1 MAYSKE
7 VFAAAM
13 ARLDK
18 RRQAAEAQNK
28 LTRHE
33 LGEKLP
39 RLPQIERELAETGLE
54 TVRGVLTAG
63 DAPRRIEALR
73 KRNLALQGE
82 RAALLTSH
90 GYPPEILDVNYY
102 CHECDDTGF
111 RGDRMCS
118 CLRALLREE
127 ACKSANSGSPLPL
140 SDFDSFDLSYYPD
153 TPLRGQDITVRGY
166 MGRVFSYCK
175 NYAFGFDASGGSL
188 LLLGATG
195 LGKTHLALAIANT
208 VLAQGHSVI
217 YDTAQNIFMHIEDEN
232 FGRSDRHYTET
243 AYECD
248 LLILDE
254 LPDYI
259 SPFSLSTF
267 YNLINTRMLAHR
279 PMIVSTN
286 LSENELSQR
295 YGEKIFS
302 RLIGDF
308 MLLHFFGSDIRQLR
322 LRQKESL

>member
-7 VFAAAM
+7 IFEAAM
-13 ARLDK
+13 AVLDK

-28 LTRHE
+28 LIRRE
-33 LGEKLP
+33 LAGKIP
-39 RLPQIERELAETGLE
+39 RLAQIERELADTGLE
-54 TVRGVLTAG
+54 TVRGILTAG

-73 KRNLALQGE
+73 RKNLALQAE
-82 RAALLTSH
+82 RAELLISH
-90 GYPPEILDVNYY
+90 GYPSEILDVNYY
-102 CHECDDTGF
+102 CHECGDTGF
-111 RGDRMCS
+111 CGDRMCG
-118 CLRALLREE
+118 CLRTLLREE

-140 SDFDSFDLSYYPD
+140 YGFDTFDLSYYPD
-153 TPLRGQDITVRGY
+153 TPLKGQSITVRDY
-166 MGRVFSYCK
+166 MGRVFSYCR
-175 NYAFGFDASGGSL
+175 NYAFGFDGKGGSL

-208 VLAQGHSVI
+208 VLEQGHGVI

-232 FGRSDRHYTET
+232 FGRSDRHYTAT
-243 AYECD
+243 VYESD

-295 YGEKIFS
+295 YGDKIFS

-322 LRQKESL
+322 LRQKDAL